1 MVDTTAARARLAI
14 LTDATGRVPLTT
26 DELDLCLADAA
37 VVDADGAQVDDPGW
51 AGAWDWNYAAGRG
64 WDLKAG
70 KVAADFTFSADDA
83 SYSKDTVMQKC
94 LQMAQT
100 YYGRTLRTQPLGGD
114 RTFGLYPMTDA
125 LMPNWNA
132 GGGAL

>member
-1 MVDTTAARARLAI
+1 MDATQARARLAI
-14 LTDATGRVPLTT
+14 LTDAGGRVPLT
-26 DELDLCLADAA
+26 DAELDLCLGDAR
-37 VVDADGAQVDDPGW
+37 VPDDDGRLVDDP
-51 AGAWDWNYAAGRG
+51 AYEPTYDWNYAAGRG

-83 SYSKDTVMQKC
+83 NYSKDTVMAKC

-114 RTFGLYPMTDA
+114 RTFGLYPTG
-125 LMPNWNA
+125 LMVNYNL